1 MKKITPFLWFDD
13 KAEEAVKFYVSV
25 FKNAKIGSIAR
36 YSEEAAVASGRP
48 AGSVMTVSFKLNGQE
63 FTALNGGPQFTFT
76 PAISF
81 VVNCGTQQE
90 IDKLW
95 ETLSA
100 GGEKSVCGW
109 LKDKYGVSWQIV
121 PAVLGKMMQG
131 KDAERSKRVMQ
142 AQLKMTKLD
151 IKILK
156 RAYEQQ

>member
-1 MKKITPFLWFDD
+1 
-13 KAEEAVKFYVSV
+13 VKFSVSV

-36 YSEEAAVASGRP
+36 YSEEAAAASGRP

-63 FTALNGGPQFTFT
+63 FTAVNGGPQFTFT

-95 ETLSA
+95 EKLSA